1 MHLSSRD
8 IRRQVGQLA
17 IVGFAGVDPPAELR
31 ALIKEF
37 GLAGAILFGR
47 NVESPEQVAGLAGE
61 LRELGD
67 DQPLWVGVDQEGGRV
82 ARLKAPFTEWP
93 PMAALGRAGDAGLA
107 ERFACALATELA
119 AVGITLDFAPV
130 LDIHSNPENPV
141 IGDRALSDQA
151 EVVARLGA
159 VIVRTL
165 QAHGVAACGKHFPG
179 HGDTSVDSHV
189 DLPIVEHARERLDA
203 VELLPF
209 RVAIAAGV
217 ASVMTAHVLVPA
229 LDEQYPATLSRP
241 VVDELLRRGMNF
253 DGLVIS
259 DDLCMGAITTRYKL
273 VDAAPLAIAA
283 GCDLVLLCSPQPDEH
298 ASVLEALV
306 HAVEDGR
313 LPITRVE
320 DALARQSLAR
330 ERYLAVSRP
339 RLGTKELRA
348 TLGSAEH
355 RALAQQLARY
365 A

>member
-17 IVGFAGVDPPAELR
+17 IAGFAGVDPPLELR

-37 GLAGAILFGR
+37 GLSGAILFAR
-47 NVESPEQVAGLAGE
+47 NVETPEQVAGLAGD
-61 LRELGD
+61 LRELGGD
-67 DQPLWVGVDQEGGRV
+67 RPLWVGIDQEGGRV

-93 PMAALGRAGDAGLA
+93 PMAALGRTGDDALA
-107 ERFACALATELA
+107 EQFARALANELA

-130 LDIHSNPENPV
+130 LDIHSNPQNLI

-159 VIVRTL
+159 IIVRTL

-189 DLPIVEHARERLDA
+189 DLPVVEHTRERLDA

-209 RVAIAAGV
+209 RAAIAAGV
-217 ASVMTAHVLVPA
+217 ASIMTGHIVVPA
-229 LDEQYPATLSRP
+229 LDEQHPATLSP
-241 VVDELLRRGMNF
+241 VVVDELLRRRMDFN
-253 DGLVIS
+253 GLVIS
-259 DDLCMGAITTRYKL
+259 DDLSMGAITTRHKL

-283 GCDLVLLCSPQPDEH
+283 GCDLVLLCDPQPDEH
-298 ASVLEALV
+298 AAVLEELV

-313 LPITRVE
+313 VPITRVE
-320 DALARQSLAR
+320 DALTRQSRAR

-339 RLGTKELRA
+339 PLGTKELYA

-355 RALAQQLARY
+355 VALAQELARY